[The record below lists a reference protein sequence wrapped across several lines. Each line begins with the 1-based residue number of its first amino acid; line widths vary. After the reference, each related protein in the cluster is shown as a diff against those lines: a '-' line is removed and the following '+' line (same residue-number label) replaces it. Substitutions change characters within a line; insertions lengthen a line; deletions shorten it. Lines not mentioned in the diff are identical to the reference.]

1 MKVSTDLPAGF
12 ADNMHNTLSADETA
26 ALCSSLLEEPE
37 TGVRFNPVKR
47 EAMARTPDELS
58 KCKPVEWCPEG
69 VRPEQRPLFTLMPE
83 LHAGGF
89 YVQDPSSMII
99 SEVVRRILGD
109 DRTPIAYLDACAA
122 PGGKTTAAMA
132 VLPEGSLLLANEFIP
147 SRAQILKEN
156 VQKWG
161 YPGAV
166 VTVGDTS
173 KAGRLKNMFDIVAV
187 DAPCSGEG
195 MMRKDDEARRQWS
208 AALIQQ
214 CASLQR
220 EILANVWDALK
231 PGGHLI
237 YSTCTFNRT
246 ENEEMVRWI
255 MTEYGAEPVDLSLP
269 SEWGIGKS
277 IMSDIPAL
285 RFMPHLT
292 RGEGLFLC
300 VLRKADSECPDT
312 TRHKPKK
319 SKSSN
324 KKCKT
329 PESITTWLSGPEDY
343 LLRKQNN
350 NEWQAI
356 PRTHADMLERIE
368 QECTVIGAGI
378 ELCTEK
384 GRDLIPSHGLA
395 LSTALADTAFP
406 RVELDRT
413 QALSFLRREAIVLPT
428 DTPKGYVLVCH
439 NSLPLGFMKN
449 LGNRANNLYP
459 QAWRIRNL

>member
-1 MKVSTDLPAGF
+1 MKVLTELPAGF
-12 ADNMHNTLSADETA
+12 ADHMRNTLGTDEIA
-26 ALCSSLLEEPE
+26 ALCTSLLTPPE
-37 TGVRFNPVKR
+37 TGVRFNPVKHK
-47 EAMARTPDELS
+47 AMAKIPDEFS
-58 KCKPVEWCPEG
+58 ACKGVEWCPEG
-69 VRPEQRPLFTLMPE
+69 IRLEQRPLFTLMPE

-99 SEVVRRILGD
+99 SEVIRRILGKD
-109 DRTPIAYLDACAA
+109 HPPIAYLDVCAA
-122 PGGKTTAAMA
+122 PGGKTTAAMSA
-132 VLPEGSLLLANEFIP
+132 LPEGSLLLANEFVP

-156 VQKWG
+156 IQKWG
-161 YPGAV
+161 YPASII
-166 VTVGDTS
+166 TVGDTS
-173 KAGRLKNMFDIVAV
+173 RLGRLNEMFDIVAV

-195 MMRKDDEARRQWS
+195 MMRKDEDARRQWS
-208 AALIQQ
+208 TSLIQQ

-246 ENEEMVRWI
+246 ENEDMVRLI
-255 MTEYGAEPVDLSLP
+255 MTEYGAEPVNLSLP

-277 IMSDIPAL
+277 IMPDIPAL

-300 VLRKADSECPDT
+300 VLRKAESECINNI
-312 TRHKPKK
+312 RHKAKK
-319 SKSSN
+319 LKTSHT
-324 KKCKT
+324 KCKT
-329 PESITTWLSGPEDY
+329 PENMTAWLSNPEDY
-343 LLRKQNN
+343 LFRKVDN

-356 PRTHADMLERIE
+356 PRIHTEMLERIE
-368 QECTVIGAGI
+368 RECKVIGAGI
-378 ELCTEK
+378 ELCIEK
-384 GRDLIPSHGLA
+384 GRDLIPSQGLA
-395 LSTALADTAFP
+395 VSTALADTAFP

-413 QALSFLRREAIVLPT
+413 QALSFLRRESIILPA